1 MSGVGPPAIRPR
13 PYAWRR
19 RSKKPPI
26 CLGLGPQP
34 HPRPPAWRRRT
45 PQARFTAY
53 MSAVGAPAMCPR
65 TMAGG

>member
-34 HPRPPAWRRRT
+34 YGPAYAWT
-45 PQARFTAY
+45 PLARFAAY
-53 MSAVGAPAMCPR
+53 MSGVGAPAIRPR
-65 TMAGG
+65 TTAGG

>member
-34 HPRPPAWRRRT
+34 YGPAYART
-45 PQARFTAY
+45 PLARLAAY
-53 MSAVGAPAMCPR
+53 MSGVGAPATRPR
-65 TMAGG
+65 TLAGG